1 MISQVFSSKQQSRG
15 SIVAVNQTRSQIEG
29 ISGNKKHH
37 LQMTSYKEHVLARE
51 IYQVTNVQMVK

>member
-1 MISQVFSSKQQSRG
+1 
-15 SIVAVNQTRSQIEG
+15 VNQTRSQIEG